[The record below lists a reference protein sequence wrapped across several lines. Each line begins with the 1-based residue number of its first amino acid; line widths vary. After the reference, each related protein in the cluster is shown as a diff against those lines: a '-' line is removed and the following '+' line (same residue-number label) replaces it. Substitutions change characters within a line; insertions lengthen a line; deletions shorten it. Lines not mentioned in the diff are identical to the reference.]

1 MMKSRF
7 LAFLLISFVLMAAM
21 SGMAQAQDTTAT
33 ENPGIESP
41 FRATDLIAMADLLR
55 RSTVYGDPSK
65 YKFAVVVDAL
75 SPFWTAAAIGEQRA
89 ASELGTSAVFLAPAS
104 AGDAASQ
111 QSLLEMLVKDGY
123 SAITFSAIDAA
134 SVVSVVNTGVEQG
147 VNFITMDSDS
157 PDSRRTLFVG
167 LDNHHGG
174 LLAGQAMVDALG
186 DGCGQVVGFVSSSIS
201 QSAQDRIAGIKEA
214 FEGTKCTLETVLD
227 DQGDPTV
234 ALSNSVTALSTYPDL
249 KGMIGINSYNG
260 PAAIQALKT
269 SKRVGEVKL
278 VAFDLP
284 TETMQG
290 LHDNVVSAA
299 IGQRVYYYGYLSVYI
314 LYSMSTITPNETRSL
329 LLPHLPGDKQ
339 DLHLSGDKQD
349 LLDTGADVVT
359 PENFDAY
366 IEYLNSLGIASP
378 KLKS

>member
-1 MMKSRF
+1 MMTSRF
-7 LAFLLISFVLMAAM
+7 LAFLLISFMLILPI
-21 SGMAQAQDTTAT
+21 SGRSQAQDTVTA
-33 ENPGIESP
+33 ENPAMENS
-41 FRATDLIAMADLLR
+41 FRPTDLIAIADLLK

-65 YKFAVVVDAL
+65 YKFALVVDAL

-89 ASELGTSAVFLAPAS
+89 ASELGTSAVFLAPAK
-104 AGDAASQ
+104 AGDTASQ
-111 QSLLEMLVKDGY
+111 QSLLETLVNDGY
-123 SAITFSAIDAA
+123 SGITFSVIDSA
-134 SVVSVVNTGVEQG
+134 SVVSVVNNGVEQG
-147 VNFITMDSDS
+147 VKFITMDSDS
-157 PDSRRTLFVG
+157 PDSKRTIFLG

-174 LLAGQAMVDALG
+174 LLAGQAMVEALG
-186 DGCGQVVGFVSSSIS
+186 DGCGQVVGFVDSSTT
-201 QSAQDRIAGIKEA
+201 QNAVDRIAGIKEA
-214 FEGTKCTLETVLD
+214 FAGTKCTLETVLD

-278 VAFDLP
+278 VAFDLA

-314 LYSMSTITPNETRSL
+314 LYAMSTITGNETRSL
-329 LLPHLPGDKQ
+329 MLS
-339 DLHLSGDKQD
+339 HLSGDKQD
-349 LLDTGADVVT
+349 LLDTGADVIT
-359 PENFDAY
+359 PENLDAY
-366 IEYLNSLGIASP
+366 IEYLSSLGIAPS